1 MAYLISEH
9 AKQRYSERIMDKTD
23 KTEIMRSAVTNAEK
37 IEEDINKMIEYGEE
51 LYTGK
56 SVSEY
61 NNNTVTVVLSGTW
74 VVIVDKKANKVVTLY
89 KIDLGLGEEFNKSY
103 VNKLLDKF
111 NEAKSK
117 FDIVVEANAEQ
128 RDTYNELIA
137 QNTDTIAEYKKVIAS
152 LEAQNTAYNEVIKD
166 MHSQEDVARIDMR
179 TVLGTMIGKKIF

>member
-1 MAYLISEH
+1 MSYIISEH

-23 KTEIMRSAVTNAEK
+23 KNEIMRSAVTNAEK

-74 VVIVDKKANKVVTLY
+74 VIIVDKKANKVVTLY

-128 RDTYNELIA
+128 RNTYNELIA

-166 MHSQEDVARIDMR
+166 MHSQEDIARIDMR